1 MTIERTIET
10 NPADQ
15 KLAEE
20 VSHVSTPDRLS
31 TPFGEFEFF
40 DGVPKP
46 ESVQSIFDGLDL
58 VRGITAFLDT
68 VPGASLVAM
77 RRGLRTAGVDSP
89 GKIGFTDPRCTSTP
103 IFLTPNTETTYGVTF
118 LDLKAWGPTVIE
130 VPSQSLCVVDDFWF
144 RYVADMG
151 IAGPDRGAGGKY
163 LFLPPGYDGERP
175 DGYYTYESPTFT
187 NFLVIRA
194 LGGVP
199 AIKQS
204 RIYRL
209 SDAGTAPENTFVNI
223 GEQAFNTVHSN
234 DFSFFEE
241 IAEIVTEEPTAAL
254 DPERAGALASLGIAH
269 AKPFAPDARLRGI
282 LDDAARI
289 GAAMARANLYAA
301 RNPDSF
307 RWEGSSWKN
316 GFVGGSY
323 EFLNDGARNLD
334 ARTLFHYAAT
344 VIHAGDGARAGG
356 RRLRLPLHGGGC
368 RRCPARRGRDVLAD
382 DPRESAGEELL
393 GRRHLRHA
401 DPIAAAIGAVPC
413 AVEPARRAPDG
424 RRRFVRAVVRT
435 IRASGQGI
443 QLDPDAAWQVVV
455 AAAAAVRSARAV
467 VRPDLATARDR
478 APAVLMPEAGQP

>member
-1 MTIERTIET
+1 MAIEGTTRPGLTK
-10 NPADQ
+10 D

-20 VSHVSTPDRLS
+20 VAHVSTPDRLS
-31 TPFGEFEFF
+31 TPFGDFELF

-58 VRGITAFLDT
+58 VRGITAFLNT

-77 RRGLRTAGVDSP
+77 RRGLRAVGVDSP
-89 GKIGFTDPRCTSTP
+89 DKIGYTDPRCTSTP
-103 IFLTPNTETTYGVTF
+103 IFLTPNTETTYGITF
-118 LDLKAWGPTVIE
+118 LDLKAWGPTVVE
-130 VPSQSLCVVDDFWF
+130 VPPQSLCVVDDFWF

-151 IAGPDRGAGGKY
+151 IAGPDKGAGGKY

-175 DGYYTYESPTFT
+175 DGYFIYECPTFT

-209 SDAGTAPENTFVNI
+209 SDADAAPENTFVNI
-223 GEQAFNTVHSN
+223 GEQTFNTVHSN

-241 IAEIVTEEPTAAL
+241 IAELVAEEPTAAL
-254 DPERAGALASLGIAH
+254 DPERAGTLRSLGIVH
-269 AKPFAPDARLRGI
+269 AKPFAPDERLRGI

-289 GAAMARANLYAA
+289 GAAMARATLYAA
-301 RNPDSF
+301 RDPESF

-323 EFLNDGARNLD
+323 EFLDDGARNLD

-344 VIHAGDGARAGG
+344 VITPAMAHAQVGAGSAYTYTAEDADGALLDGG
-356 RRLRLPLHGGGC
+356 ATYSLRIPANPPAKNFWSLDVYDTQTRSLLQSAPYPALSSLSGELQAEADGSYVLWFSPTAPEGKESNWIPTLPGKSWWPLLRLYGPLE
-368 RRCPARRGRDVLAD
+368 PWF
-382 DPRESAGEELL
+382 EL
-393 GRRHLRHA
+393 
-401 DPIAAAIGAVPC
+401 
-413 AVEPARRAPDG
+413 
-424 RRRFVRAVVRT
+424 T
-435 IRASGQGI
+435 W
-443 QLDPDAAWQVVV
+443 QL
-455 AAAAAVRSARAV
+455 
-467 VRPDLATARDR
+467 
-478 APAVLMPEAGQP
+478 PEFERQK

>member
-1 MTIERTIET
+1 MAIEGTKGPGLTAE
-10 NPADQ
+10 Q
-15 KLAEE
+15 LAEE

-68 VPGASLVAM
+68 VPGASLVGM

-89 GKIGFTDPRCTSTP
+89 DKIGYTDPRCTSTP

-118 LDLKAWGPTVIE
+118 LDLKAWGPTVVE

-151 IAGPDRGAGGKY
+151 IAGPDKGAGGKY

-175 DGYYTYESPTFT
+175 DGYFTYESATYT

-209 SDAGTAPENTFVNI
+209 SDAGAAPDNTFVNI
-223 GEQAFNTVHSN
+223 GEQVINTVHSN
-234 DFSFFEE
+234 DFSFFQE
-241 IAEIVTEEPTAAL
+241 IAELVAEEPIGSL
-254 DPERAGALASLGIAH
+254 DPERAGALASLGIVH
-269 AKPFAPDARLRGI
+269 GKPFAPDDRLRGI
-282 LDDAARI
+282 LENAARS

-301 RNPDSF
+301 RNADSF

-344 VIHAGDGARAGG
+344 VITPAMAHAQVGAGSAYLYTAEDTDGALLDGAATYSLTIPPDAPAKNFWAIDIYDTQTRSLLQSAQYPALSSLSEDLRAEADGSYVLWFAPTAPEG
-356 RRLRLPLHGGGC
+356 NESNWIPTLPGKSWWPLLRLYGPL
-368 RRCPARRGRDVLAD
+368 
-382 DPRESAGEELL
+382 
-393 GRRHLRHA
+393 
-401 DPIAAAIGAVPC
+401 
-413 AVEPARRAPDG
+413 EPWFDMTWRLPE
-424 RRRFVRAVVRT
+424 FVRE
-435 IRASGQGI
+435 QG
-443 QLDPDAAWQVVV
+443 
-455 AAAAAVRSARAV
+455 
-467 VRPDLATARDR
+467 
-478 APAVLMPEAGQP
+478 

>member
-1 MTIERTIET
+1 MTIEHTIGARPT
-10 NPADQ
+10 NQ
-15 KLAEE
+15 QLAEE
-20 VSHVSTPDRLS
+20 VAHISTPDRMS

-89 GKIGFTDPRCTSTP
+89 DKIGFTDPRCTSTP
-103 IFLTPNTETTYGVTF
+103 IFLTPNTETTYGITF
-118 LDLKAWGPTVIE
+118 LDLKAWGPTVVE
-130 VPSQSLCVVDDFWF
+130 VPPQSLCVVDDFWF

-151 IAGPDRGAGGKY
+151 IAGPDRGAGGKF

-175 DGYYTYESPTFT
+175 DGYYTYDCPTFT
-187 NFLVIRA
+187 NFVVIRA

-209 SDAGTAPENTFVNI
+209 DDAAAAPENTFVNV
-223 GEQAFNTVHSN
+223 GDQAFNTVHSN

-241 IAEIVTEEPTAAL
+241 IAELVAEEPIGAL
-254 DPERAGALASLGIAH
+254 DPERAGTLASLGIAH
-269 AKPFAPDARLRGI
+269 GTPFEPDERRRGI
-282 LDDAARI
+282 LDNAARI
-289 GAAMARANLYAA
+289 GAAMARATLYAA
-301 RNPDSF
+301 RDPQSF

-344 VIHAGDGARAGG
+344 VITPAMAHAQVGAGSAYMYTAEDSEGALLDGGATYSLTIPANPPAKNFWSIDIYDTQTRSLLQSAEYPAVSSLSGELQLEADG
-356 RRLRLPLHGGGC
+356 SCVLWFAPTAPEGKESNWIPTLPGKSWWPLLRLYGPL
-368 RRCPARRGRDVLAD
+368 
-382 DPRESAGEELL
+382 
-393 GRRHLRHA
+393 
-401 DPIAAAIGAVPC
+401 
-413 AVEPARRAPDG
+413 EPWFDLSWQLPE
-424 RRRFVRAVVRT
+424 FVRAPR
-435 IRASGQGI
+435 
-443 QLDPDAAWQVVV
+443 
-455 AAAAAVRSARAV
+455 
-467 VRPDLATARDR
+467 
-478 APAVLMPEAGQP
+478 